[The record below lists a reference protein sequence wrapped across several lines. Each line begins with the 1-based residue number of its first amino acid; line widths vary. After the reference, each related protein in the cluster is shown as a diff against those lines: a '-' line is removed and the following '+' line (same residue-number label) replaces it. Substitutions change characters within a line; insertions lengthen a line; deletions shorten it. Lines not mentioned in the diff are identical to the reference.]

1 MTDMQVILA
10 GMDELKERVQMPKP
24 ELESWSEQQWR
35 KVQKCHYNRS
45 KGSARLRRS
54 TSLCRLKARTT
65 GGENGP
71 EFFAVGLGDFL
82 VVRWQKSTNTS
93 KDRNDSATIID
104 LAPTTLRFHSG
115 LVCNIPTELYRM
127 LIC

>member
-82 VVRWQKSTNTS
+82 WCAG
-93 KDRNDSATIID
+93 RNQRTRRRTGTIQQPS
-104 LAPTTLRFHSG
+104 LTWRPQH
-115 LVCNIPTELYRM
+115 
-127 LIC
+127 